1 MNCETVQRLMLLAS
15 SGELSGWQRWRL
27 ARHRS
32 ICPAC
37 RQAEQ
42 EMLRLVDTARQA
54 LPEVAP
60 GAGLLTAIRR
70 AAETELRRRPLAGN
84 APRFSP
90 ALRNT
95 ALAVALALLVVA
107 FGWSLRLERSP
118 SLPAVASAPAVQ
130 ETDELF
136 TTELFPESEDLAVL
150 SAEDV
155 FYVERFIDGTGTDTI
170 NALDLE
176 LLWLEGLAI

>member
-1 MNCETVQRLMLLAS
+1 
-15 SGELSGWQRWRL
+15 
-27 ARHRS
+27 
-32 ICPAC
+32 
-37 RQAEQ
+37 
-42 EMLRLVDTARQA
+42 MLRLVDTARQA

-84 APRFSP
+84 APRFTP

-95 ALAVALALLVVA
+95 AMAVALALLVVA
-107 FGWSLRLERSP
+107 FGWSLRLGRAP
-118 SLPAVASAPAVQ
+118 SLPVAAAPAEQ
-130 ETDELF
+130 ETDEIF
-136 TTELFPESEDLAVL
+136 TVELFPESDDITML

-155 FYVERFIDGTGTDTI
+155 FYVERFIDGTGQDDI

-176 LLWLEGLAI
+176 MLRLEGLAI